1 MDLLIVDTYTDF
13 IAVKAG
19 ACQSCA
25 EKKLGVNILRA
36 IKLSPEEFLS
46 MKKEYDL
53 RGVSIK
59 CEYNDFTAIKYK

>member
-13 IAVKAG
+13 IAVKSG

-25 EKKLGVNILRA
+25 EKKLGVKILRA
-36 IKLSPEEFLS
+36 MKLSPEDFLS

-53 RGVSIK
+53 RGVSVK
-59 CEYNDFTAIKYK
+59 CECNEFTPIKYK